1 MKINRV
7 AQGLWN
13 IVRDRWK
20 RTLPSC
26 SFSVWKHTCLCRQL
40 IQCSSWSTAWAVQS
54 PAPGRDLP
62 VIPSKVP
69 ASTAGWLGISLV
81 SQNNTKPYRSQ
92 AGKKKLRLRES
103 VGFFYLPIS
112 FIDLGGKG
120 STGENTEPPDRR
132 SWGKAEEKNALLF
145 SAVIFCPLPTPWDE
159 VLEHNCS
166 KDIRNPGSQSNLKC
180 HLA

>member
-20 RTLPSC
+20 RTLLSC
-26 SFSVWKHTCLCRQL
+26 SFSGWNHTCLCHQL

-54 PAPGRDLP
+54 PAPGLNLP

-69 ASTAGWLGISLV
+69 ASIPHAGWPGISLV

-92 AGKKKLRLRES
+92 AGKRKLKLRES
-103 VGFFYLPIS
+103 VGFFNFPIS
-112 FIDLGGKG
+112 FINLGGQG
-120 STGENTEPPDRR
+120 STGENMEPPDRR
-132 SWGKAEEKNALLF
+132 SWGKAEEKMLCCFQQLF
-145 SAVIFCPLPTPWDE
+145 SVPLPTPWDE
-159 VLEHNCS
+159 VLEHNQQGHQ
-166 KDIRNPGSQSNLKC
+166 KPGLTV
-180 HLA
+180 